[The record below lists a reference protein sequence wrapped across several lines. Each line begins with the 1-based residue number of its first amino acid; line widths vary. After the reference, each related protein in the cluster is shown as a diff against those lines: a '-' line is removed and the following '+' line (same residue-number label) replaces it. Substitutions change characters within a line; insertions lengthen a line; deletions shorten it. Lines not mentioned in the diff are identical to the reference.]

1 MALLCADTVVAESG
15 IALTM
20 ESVTFFRNVAE
31 AMFGGALVVLNPWPL
46 RGFVKDTSFI
56 QGDALVFA
64 ADIYD
69 WHPQG
74 GPGAREGKANHVQLN
89 TVYDGGYTTA
99 GLMPYAH
106 SRWFAASPATNQD
119 EPNAIWNYTDI
130 GGTSLDNGAL
140 DCAGAAAITR

>member
-1 MALLCADTVVAESG
+1 MTAGAPNLAAVMGRIGVRFGPKIASMALLCADTVVAESG

-20 ESVTFFRNVAE
+20 ESVTFFRNVA

-56 QGDALVFA
+56 QGDALLLS

-74 GPGAREGKANHVQLN
+74 GPDAREGKANHVQLN

-106 SRWFAASPATNQD
+106 SSAELLMCGCSV
-119 EPNAIWNYTDI
+119 
-130 GGTSLDNGAL
+130 
-140 DCAGAAAITR
+140 